1 MAPEPPL
8 LTMSGITKSFPGVR
22 ALDGVDLDVQAGEV
36 HCLLGQNGAG
46 KSTLIK
52 VLAGAHQPDGGT
64 IGWRGEP
71 VTLRSPIAAMRLGI
85 ATIYQELDL
94 VEGLSVA
101 ENVHLGHE
109 PTAAG
114 FVVRGKA
121 AKASTAQLLRRLG
134 HPEIDPARLV
144 GELSAAQQQIVS
156 MARALSHDVRL
167 IVMDEPSAALDPD
180 EVDNL
185 FRIVGDLTADGV
197 AVVYIS
203 HRLEEIRRIGD
214 RVTVLKDGRAVAG
227 GLPAKSTPTRE
238 VVALMTGRN
247 VEYLFPQRPTRGPT
261 SEPVLTVQGLRR
273 AGEFEPLD
281 LELRPGEI
289 VGLAGLVGS
298 GRSEILETIYGA
310 RKSTAGRVSVDGRVL
325 RPGSVRAAVR
335 AGLGLAP
342 EERKAQ
348 GLLMLESVTRNV
360 SVSSMSRF
368 SRGGWIDRSAE
379 RGAARA
385 ATRELSLRPNNPS
398 VPIRT
403 LSGGNQ
409 QKAVLARWLLRG
421 CRVLLLDEPTRGV
434 DVGARAELYAVIR
447 RLADEGLAVLLVS
460 SEVPEVLGLA
470 DRVLVLREGRVV
482 HGARPGARRTPRTRP
497 CHGRKPGVMTQ
508 PVSPPRGSTDKMS
521 PMGELPAWR
530 SLAARADVRTL
541 SLLGVLVAL
550 IVIGGITKPDE
561 FLDTRNL
568 QLVLTQASVI
578 GVVTVGMTFV
588 ITSGGIDLSVGAI
601 VALSSVWATT
611 VATQEYGFAGVLFT
625 AVLVG
630 VGCGLV
636 NGLLIAYGGMV
647 PFIATLAML
656 ASARGLALQIT
667 DGKTQI
673 VSIDGILKLGERDS
687 YILGIP
693 PLVLVFAVVTIIGW
707 LILNRTTFGR
717 RTVAVGGNAEA
728 ARLAGID
735 VRRQRLYLYL
745 LSGLCCGI
753 AAFLLIILSGSG
765 QNTNGN
771 LYELDAIAAA
781 IIGGTLLSGG
791 RGTITGSVLGVL
803 IFTTIT
809 DIFALNNLQ
818 SDVQQIAKGAI
829 IVAAVLVQRRT
840 AASTT

>member
-8 LTMSGITKSFPGVR
+8 LSMSGITKSFPGVR

-52 VLAGAHQPDGGT
+52 VLAGAHQPDTGT
-64 IGWRGEP
+64 IRWRGEE

-94 VEGLSVA
+94 VEHLSVA

-109 PTAAG
+109 PTTAG

-121 AKASTAQLLRRLG
+121 AKASTAALLRRLG
-134 HPEIDPARLV
+134 HPEVDPARLV

-185 FRIVGDLTADGV
+185 FRIVGDLTAAGV

-214 RVTVLKDGRAVAG
+214 RVTVLKDGRAVAN

-247 VEYLFPQRPTRGPT
+247 VEYVFPDRPVSPPT
-261 SEPVLTVQGLRR
+261 GESVLQIQGLARQE
-273 AGEFEPLD
+273 EFEPFD
-281 LELRPGEI
+281 LEVRPGEI

-298 GRSEILETIYGA
+298 GRSEILETVYGA
-310 RKSTAGRVSVDGRVL
+310 RRPTSGQVLVDGRPL
-325 RPGSVRAAVR
+325 KPGSVRAAVR

-348 GLLMLESVTRNV
+348 ALLMLESVTRNV

-368 SRGGWIDRSAE
+368 SRGGWIDRGAE
-379 RGAARA
+379 LGAARA
-385 ATRELSLRPNNPS
+385 ATRELSLRPDNPS
-398 VPIRT
+398 VPVRT

-434 DVGARAELYAVIR
+434 DVGARAELYAVVR

-482 HGARPGARRTPRTRP
+482 HTAPAR
-497 CHGRKPGVMTQ
+497 
-508 PVSPPRGSTDKMS
+508 
-521 PMGELPAWR
+521 
-530 SLAARADVRTL
+530 
-541 SLLGVLVAL
+541 
-550 IVIGGITKPDE
+550 
-561 FLDTRNL
+561 
-568 QLVLTQASVI
+568 
-578 GVVTVGMTFV
+578 
-588 ITSGGIDLSVGAI
+588 
-601 VALSSVWATT
+601 
-611 VATQEYGFAGVLFT
+611 
-625 AVLVG
+625 
-630 VGCGLV
+630 
-636 NGLLIAYGGMV
+636 
-647 PFIATLAML
+647 
-656 ASARGLALQIT
+656 
-667 DGKTQI
+667 
-673 VSIDGILKLGERDS
+673 
-687 YILGIP
+687 
-693 PLVLVFAVVTIIGW
+693 
-707 LILNRTTFGR
+707 
-717 RTVAVGGNAEA
+717 
-728 ARLAGID
+728 
-735 VRRQRLYLYL
+735 
-745 LSGLCCGI
+745 
-753 AAFLLIILSGSG
+753 
-765 QNTNGN
+765 
-771 LYELDAIAAA
+771 ELDEHRV
-781 IIGGTLLSGG
+781 LDLVME
-791 RGTITGSVLGVL
+791 GSP
-803 IFTTIT
+803 
-809 DIFALNNLQ
+809 
-818 SDVQQIAKGAI
+818 
-829 IVAAVLVQRRT
+829 
-840 AASTT
+840 AS

>member
-22 ALDGVDLDVQAGEV
+22 ALDGVDLRVQAGEV

-52 VLAGAHQPDGGT
+52 VLAGAHQPDDGEIT
-64 IGWRGEP
+64 WRGERI
-71 VTLRSPIAAMRLGI
+71 TLRSPIAAMRLGI

-114 FVVRGKA
+114 FVVRGRA
-121 AKASTAQLLRRLG
+121 AKASTAALLERLG
-134 HPEIDPARLV
+134 HAEIDPGRLV

-156 MARALSHDVRL
+156 MARALSHEVRL

-185 FRIVGDLTADGV
+185 FRIVDGLTADAV

-214 RVTVLKDGRAVAG
+214 RVTVLKDGRSVAD
-227 GLPAKSTPTRE
+227 GLPAESTPTKD

-247 VEYLFPQRPTRGPT
+247 VEYVFPDRPVEPPVA
-261 SEPVLTVQGLRR
+261 EPVLRVSGLSRH
-273 AGEFEPLD
+273 GEFEPFDLD
-281 LELRPGEI
+281 LRPGEI

-310 RKSTAGRVSVDGRVL
+310 RKPSAGQVAVDGRVL

-348 GLLMLESVTRNV
+348 ALLMLESVTRNV

-368 SRGGWIDRSAE
+368 SYGGWLDRSAE
-379 RGAARA
+379 REAAHA
-385 ATRELSLRPNNPS
+385 ATRELSLRPDEPNAP
-398 VPIRT
+398 VRT

-482 HGARPGARRTPRTRP
+482 HTAPARDLDEHR
-497 CHGRKPGVMTQ
+497 
-508 PVSPPRGSTDKMS
+508 
-521 PMGELPAWR
+521 
-530 SLAARADVRTL
+530 
-541 SLLGVLVAL
+541 VL
-550 IVIGGITKPDE
+550 D
-561 FLDTRNL
+561 
-568 QLVLTQASVI
+568 LVLEGS
-578 GVVTVGMTFV
+578 
-588 ITSGGIDLSVGAI
+588 
-601 VALSSVWATT
+601 
-611 VATQEYGFAGVLFT
+611 
-625 AVLVG
+625 
-630 VGCGLV
+630 
-636 NGLLIAYGGMV
+636 
-647 PFIATLAML
+647 P
-656 ASARGLALQIT
+656 
-667 DGKTQI
+667 
-673 VSIDGILKLGERDS
+673 
-687 YILGIP
+687 
-693 PLVLVFAVVTIIGW
+693 
-707 LILNRTTFGR
+707 
-717 RTVAVGGNAEA
+717 A
-728 ARLAGID
+728 A
-735 VRRQRLYLYL
+735 
-745 LSGLCCGI
+745 
-753 AAFLLIILSGSG
+753 
-765 QNTNGN
+765 
-771 LYELDAIAAA
+771 
-781 IIGGTLLSGG
+781 
-791 RGTITGSVLGVL
+791 
-803 IFTTIT
+803 
-809 DIFALNNLQ
+809 
-818 SDVQQIAKGAI
+818 
-829 IVAAVLVQRRT
+829 
-840 AASTT
+840 